1 MMKFIETHYRK
12 ILLLIPL
19 ISLAMHWHVFTRDLV
34 GVHVWRQTQTQTVID
49 NFYKED
55 NNIMNPKYHENPE
68 TDRVVRMEF
77 PVMQWLFAQVYRV
90 FGPHI
95 AISRVLT
102 FIIGMGSV
110 FGMFFLLLSIFRNKT
125 LAVIGAWCFNF
136 SPVFYYYTINP
147 LPDNFAL
154 AAAIWSLVF
163 LFRWISNP
171 RWQNLLLS
179 AIFLSL
185 ATLAKL
191 PFIIYGS
198 VIAAYLGVELK
209 NNLRFGLK
217 KTMHASLIYLLV
229 MAPALAWYIWVIPT
243 WGGNGVVKGM
253 IDLRNNSNELLDILQ
268 SNLVSTL
275 PELLLNY
282 ASVPFFIAGFYFA
295 YCYRRTH
302 SKRFPLFL
310 FWGVAILFYFV
321 FELNMIAKVHDYY
334 LFPFLP
340 ILFLIVAYGAWHLL
354 NRKEKFFRYA
364 VIALLLLAPITA
376 YLRANPRW
384 NTISPGFNVDFYDN
398 KETLRNLIPPNERV
412 IVGFDK
418 SHFIL
423 LYYIDKKGWAFDEGF
438 NIPQFE
444 YQISQGAHYLYTD
457 APIDTIPQ
465 VQQHLESK
473 IYDEGRLRVYR
484 LK

>member
-1 MMKFIETHYRK
+1 
-12 ILLLIPL
+12 
-19 ISLAMHWHVFTRDLV
+19 MHWHVFTRDLV

-95 AISRVLT
+95 AISRVLS

-110 FGMFFLLLSIFRNKT
+110 FGIFFLLLSIFRNKT

-171 RWQNLLLS
+171 RWQNLLFS
-179 AIFLSL
+179 AVFLSL

-217 KTMHASLIYLLV
+217 KTMQASLIYLMV
-229 MAPALAWYIWVIPT
+229 MAPALAWYVWVIPT

-253 IDLRNNSNELLDILQ
+253 IDLRNNSSELLDILQ
-268 SNLVSTL
+268 ANLISTL

-295 YCYRRTH
+295 YRYRRTH

-310 FWGVAILFYFV
+310 FWGAAILFYFV

-364 VIALLLLAPITA
+364 VIVLLLLAPITA

-384 NTISPGFNVDFYDN
+384 NTVSPGFNVDFYNN
-398 KETLRNLIPPNERV
+398 KEVLRNLVPQNERV

-457 APIDTIPQ
+457 APIDTMPQ

-473 IYDEGRLRVYR
+473 IYDQGRLRVYR